1 MIGFVISSHGQFGLA
16 HPDGSRD
23 EGSSVVFSCG
33 HSSPIDVLLKEFIVR
48 YHFLIKK
55 LEIVIQKRNN

>member
-1 MIGFVISSHGQFGLA
+1 MIGFVISSHGQFGTA

-33 HSSPIDVLLKEFIVR
+33 LSSPIDVLLKEFIV
-48 YHFLIKK
+48 K
-55 LEIVIQKRNN
+55 LQFYTLFNQKITNCNA